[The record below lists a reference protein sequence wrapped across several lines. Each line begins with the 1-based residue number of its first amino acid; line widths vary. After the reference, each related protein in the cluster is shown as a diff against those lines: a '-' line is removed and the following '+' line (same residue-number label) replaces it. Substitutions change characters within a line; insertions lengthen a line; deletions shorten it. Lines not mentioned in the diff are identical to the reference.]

1 MKFYK
6 QIIFILIIF
15 FQTETLFSKNNLFS
29 VNNIEFEKK
38 GNISNDAIADIA
50 IKKGFNQLISRILLK
65 EDFDKLSNLD
75 FPSIKNLVTFY
86 QIKELIREKKKVF
99 VNFSVTFDKDKLH
112 KLFFKEEFH
121 IQRFQIKNCLPYQY

>member
-6 QIIFILIIF
+6 QLIFILIIF

-50 IKKGFNQLISRILLK
+50 IKKGFNQLISRILLN
-65 EDFDKLSNLD
+65 EDFDKISNLD
-75 FPSIKNLVTFY
+75 FISIKNLVTFY
-86 QIKELIREKKKVF
+86 QIKELIREKRKF
-99 VNFSVTFDKDKLH
+99 L
-112 KLFFKEEFH
+112 
-121 IQRFQIKNCLPYQY
+121 

>member
-86 QIKELIREKKKVF
+86 QIKELIRKKESFCKF
-99 VNFSVTFDKDKLH
+99 
-112 KLFFKEEFH
+112 
-121 IQRFQIKNCLPYQY
+121 